1 MKPQAVE
8 FLVHMALAAAI
19 ASVNTL
25 AEDGLVDR
33 DQVKPVP
40 KLLHTPAVNFS
51 QSARTSLSRSEHIP
65 HSQSM
70 MRPSQSNQL
79 VSITGRRLDMEWRQ
93 LRQVEY
99 LTDGGNS
106 WIHTAILDDK
116 PVVIKTLKP
125 ECQDV
130 ALAIN
135 EIESE
140 LGEKSI
146 RDYLIENLFIMV

>member
-1 MKPQAVE
+1 VSIENSKDSLVG
-8 FLVHMALAAAI
+8 FLTRQSTSLFL
-19 ASVNTL
+19 NTP
-25 AEDGLVDR
+25 ADDGLVDR

-40 KLLHTPAVNFS
+40 KLLHSPGVNFS
-51 QSARTSLSRSEHIP
+51 QSARTLLSRSEHIP

-70 MRPSQSNQL
+70 MRPSQSSLQ

-116 PVVIKTLKP
+116 PVVANTIPNNT
-125 ECQDV
+125 DT
-130 ALAIN
+130 N
-135 EIESE
+135 
-140 LGEKSI
+140 
-146 RDYLIENLFIMV
+146 FIFY

>member
-1 MKPQAVE
+1 VSIENSKDLLVG
-8 FLVHMALAAAI
+8 FLTRQSTSLFL
-19 ASVNTL
+19 NTL
-25 AEDGLVDR
+25 ADDGLVDR

-40 KLLHTPAVNFS
+40 KLLHSTGVNFS

-70 MRPSQSNQL
+70 MRPSQSSLQ

-93 LRQVEY
+93 LQQVEY

-116 PVVIKTLKP
+116 PVVANTIPNNT
-125 ECQDV
+125 DT
-130 ALAIN
+130 N
-135 EIESE
+135 
-140 LGEKSI
+140 
-146 RDYLIENLFIMV
+146 FIFY